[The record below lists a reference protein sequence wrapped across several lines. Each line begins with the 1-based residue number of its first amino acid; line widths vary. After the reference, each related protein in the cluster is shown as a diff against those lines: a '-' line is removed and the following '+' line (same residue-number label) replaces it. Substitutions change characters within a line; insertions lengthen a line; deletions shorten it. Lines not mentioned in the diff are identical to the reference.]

1 MIDHRLETFVTLA
14 RLKSYTKTAKHL
26 NLTQPAVTQHIQ
38 YLEQYYGAQLIC
50 RARKDMHLTPE
61 GELLLDYAQ
70 KVLALSTGLKRS
82 IANSTGL
89 VKGYRI
95 GATLTIGEYVL
106 PEILIAHRRSHPN
119 IDISMTVHNTETI
132 LRQLDVDDIDLGVV
146 EGPFNRSKYRHRLL
160 KRDSLVLVVP
170 PNHPLAVRDAVTFED
185 LFPEKLIIRE
195 RGSGTRW
202 VLENALVTQ
211 GYSLQDFASYV
222 EIGNLNA
229 IRTLVMANLGIT
241 VISRE
246 VVARELKNQ
255 TLCAIPIMDTNL
267 EREFQ
272 FVYLDNHADS
282 QFITGFMDYC
292 IQQVDPSS
300 PRGK

>member
-106 PEILIAHRRSHPN
+106 PEILIAHRRTIPN
-119 IDISMTVHNTETI
+119 RYLDDGPQYRNDS
-132 LRQLDVDDIDLGVV
+132 RQLDVDDIDLGVV
-146 EGPFNRSKYRHRLL
+146 EDPLIGPSTGI
-160 KRDSLVLVVP
+160 DSS
-170 PNHPLAVRDAVTFED
+170 NE
-185 LFPEKLIIRE
+185 
-195 RGSGTRW
+195 
-202 VLENALVTQ
+202 
-211 GYSLQDFASYV
+211 
-222 EIGNLNA
+222 
-229 IRTLVMANLGIT
+229 TL
-241 VISRE
+241 
-246 VVARELKNQ
+246 
-255 TLCAIPIMDTNL
+255 
-267 EREFQ
+267 
-272 FVYLDNHADS
+272 
-282 QFITGFMDYC
+282 
-292 IQQVDPSS
+292 
-300 PRGK
+300 

>member
-1 MIDHRLETFVTLA
+1 M
-14 RLKSYTKTAKHL
+14 KTPWL
-26 NLTQPAVTQHIQ
+26 P
-38 YLEQYYGAQLIC
+38 
-50 RARKDMHLTPE
+50 KDT
-61 GELLLDYAQ
+61 
-70 KVLALSTGLKRS
+70 
-82 IANSTGL
+82 
-89 VKGYRI
+89 
-95 GATLTIGEYVL
+95 
-106 PEILIAHRRSHPN
+106 
-119 IDISMTVHNTETI
+119 
-132 LRQLDVDDIDLGVV
+132 
-146 EGPFNRSKYRHRLL
+146 
-160 KRDSLVLVVP
+160 
-170 PNHPLAVRDAVTFED
+170 
-185 LFPEKLIIRE
+185 
-195 RGSGTRW
+195 
-202 VLENALVTQ
+202 
-211 GYSLQDFASYV
+211 LQDFASYV

-300 PRGK
+300 WVSDSL